1 MLQATRR
8 IVLAGAVAVIIA
20 AAVLFSLARLLFPV
34 VGSYRAD
41 IETFVSGIMGQTVRI
56 GELDARWSG
65 IYPSLSL
72 GDVQL
77 LDTHAAPVLVF
88 KEVQIDID
96 WLALLREGRIE
107 ASAVTVVGS
116 SLGIERDENGRI
128 NLVGLVQ
135 GASGET
141 TGSAP
146 HEWILTRRHL
156 SFSDATVRWHDRSRK
171 RGPLVFT
178 GIQVELRN
186 DNERHYF
193 SASGAL
199 PAALGREAKVV
210 FDIAGDPFAAA
221 SDWRASGFIEG
232 DGLQLRA
239 WSEQLNVGVWGV
251 DGGVAD
257 ISAWPEVRNGRL
269 QRMDADI
276 ATYGLKFAS
285 VDEKTRARRNM
296 LVDAASGRFAWLRTD
311 QGWQLAVDRLVI
323 SRDKRAWLPVHAVLH
338 YDERDGGQYMEGYSS
353 FLQLEDLGD
362 LALWW
367 PETTQAVA
375 QKLMEFRPRGQLQ
388 DVYFKRAKNAGAA
401 PPRFMVRADALD
413 VGWSAVNKIPGAD
426 GVDGSVVADDD
437 AVFFA
442 ATGRDARLHFDKL
455 FRNPLVLTTAD
466 GWIAATREESGW
478 RVFSERLGLA
488 NSDIA
493 LDLEFAVDNLGGEQ
507 VPEIDLVGRFRNGQG
522 AHKSL
527 YLPAHIMPDALV
539 QWLDRSIVDATVV
552 DGGVVVRGP
561 VNRFPFSDGDGRFEV
576 RFQVEDGQLSF
587 APNWPRFDKIKA
599 DVAFNQESMSI
610 VAQSGETA
618 GNALRNVRVAIP
630 DMIHHRAELSIDGH
644 AEGTFADGLK
654 YLLDSPLHTSVG
666 ALFAKAKAAG
676 NVSTDLSLNVP
687 LFGEIRHVG
696 VDGAV
701 HFAGNNLTLQDAA
714 VDITHIDGDLAFT
727 ESSVSADKLRAAVWG
742 QPATL
747 NIRSENVS
755 GRRDILI
762 AAQGQTRLPVLREH
776 LQLGVLNWFD
786 GDTDWRGEL
795 RLPGAVRNG
804 AAVDERTI
812 KLAITS
818 TLTGTR
824 VKLPSPLGK
833 ASAAVSSLDVRMSLP
848 FKPGQPL
855 TVAYGENLRGIF
867 ELARVDQN
875 NLQLQR
881 GEIRLFDGAAALPER
896 RGIRIAGKLP
906 SFKQSE
912 WQAFLFDDQPRN
924 EMAADGKGEK
934 AGAVVN
940 QLDVTAQE
948 ATLLGRP
955 FGKVGVRGESNANG
969 WELHLTGDQLEGD
982 VLVPAQSSLPMRLD
996 FKRLELTSVTPSPG
1010 SAKQAKLA
1018 VDTGPRA
1025 DPRHVPALQLRSQQF
1040 VYDQRNM
1047 GALALELEKIPGGVR
1062 LASSALDDGVTRLK
1076 ASGTWTA
1083 ESLDKQRSE
1092 LDVQLQASNVGRAL
1106 TMFGYAET
1114 IRDGSGEGSAQIVW
1128 PDAFDAFA
1136 PGLLSGSVNFTVE
1149 KGRVLDVEPG
1159 AGRIFGLFSV
1169 QALPRRLTLDFSDFF
1184 SKGFTFDKV
1193 EGRYILTDGVAH
1205 TDSFKLTGPAAQI
1218 DIEGDIDLGR
1228 RTYDQTVKVVPNLT
1242 GSLPMIAIGAGVVAT
1257 PIAGAAA
1264 LIAEKLLRKPVGKLT
1279 QANYLVTGPWDNPT
1293 VQNVSR
1299 KDNGNDASRDGAPPR
1314 AQ

>member
-1 MLQATRR
+1 MLRATRR

-41 IETFVSGIMGQTVRI
+41 IEAFVSGIMGQTVRI
-56 GELDARWSG
+56 GELDARWG
-65 IYPSLSL
+65 GVYPSLSL

-77 LDTHAAPVLVF
+77 LDAQAAPVLAF

-116 SLGIERDENGRI
+116 SLGIERDESGRI
-128 NLVGLVQ
+128 GLVGLAQ

-156 SFSDATVRWHDRSRK
+156 SFSDATVRWHDRLQK
-171 RGPLVFT
+171 RAPLVFT

-186 DNERHYF
+186 DNDRHLF

-210 FDIAGDPFAAA
+210 FDITGDPFATA
-221 SDWRASGFIEG
+221 SDWRASGYVEG

-239 WSEQLNVGVWGV
+239 WSEQLNAGVWGV

-269 QRMDADI
+269 QRIDADI
-276 ATYGLKFAS
+276 ASYGLKFAS
-285 VDEKTRARRNM
+285 VDEKTRVRRNM
-296 LVDAASGRFAWLRTD
+296 SVDAASGRFAWLRTE

-338 YDERDGGQYMEGYSS
+338 YDQHDGEQRLEGYSS
-353 FLQLEDLGD
+353 FLQLEDIAD
-362 LALWW
+362 IALWW

-375 QKLMEFRPRGQLQ
+375 QKLTEFRPRGQLQ
-388 DVYFKRAKNAGAA
+388 DVYFKRVKDVSET
-401 PPRFMVRADALD
+401 PPRYMFRADVLN
-413 VGWSAVNKIPGAD
+413 VGWSAVNKVPGAD
-426 GVDGSVVADDD
+426 GVDGSIMADND
-437 AVFFA
+437 ALFFA

-455 FRNPLVLTTAD
+455 FRNPLVLTAAD
-466 GWIAATREESGW
+466 GWIAATREMTGW
-478 RVFSERLGLA
+478 RVFSQRLGLV

-527 YLPAHIMPDALV
+527 YLPAHIMPDSLV
-539 QWLDRSIVDATVV
+539 QWLDRSIVSATVV

-561 VNRFPFSDGDGRFEV
+561 ANRFPFSDGDGRFEV
-576 RFQVEDGQLSF
+576 RFHAEDGQLNF
-587 APNWPRFDKIKA
+587 APNWPRIDKIKA
-599 DVAFNQESMSI
+599 DVAFNEHSMSI
-610 VAQSGETA
+610 VAQSGETT
-618 GNALRNVRVAIP
+618 GNALSNVRVAIS
-630 DMIHHRAELSIDGH
+630 DMIHHRAELRIDGH
-644 AEGTFADGLK
+644 ADGTFANGLR
-654 YLLDSPLHTSVG
+654 YLLESPLHNSVG
-666 ALFAKAKAAG
+666 AMFAKSKVTG
-676 NVSTDLSLNVP
+676 NVRTDLSLTVP
-687 LFGEIRHVG
+687 LFGEVRHVG

-714 VDITHIDGDLAFT
+714 VDVTHIDGDLLFT
-727 ESSVSADKLRAAVWG
+727 ESSVRADKLRAAVWG

-747 NIRSENVS
+747 NIRSEEVS
-755 GRRDILI
+755 GRVDILI
-762 AAQGQTRLPVLREH
+762 TAQGQTRLPALREH
-776 LQLGVLNWFD
+776 LQLGVLKWFD

-795 RLPGAVRNG
+795 RLPGAARNG
-804 AAVDERTI
+804 AAVDERPI

-818 TLTGTR
+818 TLAGTR

-833 ASAAVSSLDVRMSLP
+833 APAAVSSLDVRMSLP

-881 GEIRLFDGAAALPER
+881 GEVRLFDGAAALPER

-906 SFKQSE
+906 SFKQTE
-912 WQAFLFDDQPRN
+912 WQAFLVDDAPRS
-924 EMAADGKGEK
+924 EAAADGKVERS
-934 AGAVVN
+934 GAVVN

-955 FGKVGVRGESNANG
+955 FGTVGVRGESNANG
-969 WELHLTGDQLEGD
+969 WALRLTGDNLDGD
-982 VLVPAQSSLPMRLD
+982 VLVPAQTSLPMRLD
-996 FKRLELTSVTPSPG
+996 FKRLELASATPLPG
-1010 SAKQAKLA
+1010 SGKEDKPA
-1018 VDTGPRA
+1018 VDIGTRA
-1025 DPRHVPALQLRSQQF
+1025 DPRQVPALQLRSKKF

-1062 LASSALDDGVTRLK
+1062 LASSALDDGVTRVK
-1076 ASGTWTA
+1076 ASGTWVA

-1092 LDVQLQASNVGRAL
+1092 LDVQLQSSNVGRAL

-1114 IRDGSGEGSAQIVW
+1114 IRDGNGEGSAQIVW

-1136 PGLLSGSVNFTVE
+1136 PGLLSGAVNFTVA

-1193 EGRYILTDGVAH
+1193 EGRYVLTDGVAH
-1205 TDSFKLTGPAAQI
+1205 TNSFKLTGPAAQI

-1228 RTYDQTVKVVPNLT
+1228 RTYDQKVKVVPNLT

-1279 QANYLVTGPWDNPT
+1279 QATYLVTGPWDNPA

-1299 KDNGNDASRDGAPPR
+1299 KDYGNDALRDGAPPP